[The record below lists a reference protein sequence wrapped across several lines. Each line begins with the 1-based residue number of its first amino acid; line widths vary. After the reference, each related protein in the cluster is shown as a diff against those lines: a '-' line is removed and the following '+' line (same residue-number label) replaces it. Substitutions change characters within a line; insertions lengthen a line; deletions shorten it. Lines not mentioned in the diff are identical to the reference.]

1 MSMSAPTLRDLIDT
15 KFAAISP
22 TDYGAWSER
31 ATFKANLL
39 QAVAE
44 AVVEHI
50 QTAALVTV
58 TVTSVSGVTAG
69 GGTSG
74 PGSGTGTIL

>member
-1 MSMSAPTLRDLIDT
+1 MALSAPTLRDLIDT

-44 AVVEHI
+44 AVVEHV
-50 QTAALVTV
+50 QTAAVVSVTG
-58 TVTSVSGVTAG
+58 TTASACSAG
-69 GGTSG
+69 GATGTCTA
-74 PGSGTGTIL
+74 SGTVS